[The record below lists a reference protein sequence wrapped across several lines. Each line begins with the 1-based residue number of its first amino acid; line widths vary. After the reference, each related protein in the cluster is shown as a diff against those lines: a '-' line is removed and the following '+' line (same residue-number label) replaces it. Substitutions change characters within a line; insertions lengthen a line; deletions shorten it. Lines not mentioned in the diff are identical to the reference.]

1 MNEILPQLHHAHI
14 ALDAL
19 PLLFLQK
26 ILFCLTST
34 PQFWDEC
41 HVFHSTGMAEPG
53 GGGGK
58 GALPPHFGRSV
69 NPILNIGGRFT
80 ISDWVP
86 KKDRAIFKS
95 VVCLL
100 GDVILL
106 LPRYT
111 N

>member
-19 PLLFLQK
+19 PLQFLQK

-53 GGGGK
+53 GGK
-58 GALPPHFGRSV
+58 GRPTLGSFV
-69 NPILNIGGRFT
+69 NLGLEIRKWELT
-80 ISDWVP
+80 SSLIS
-86 KKDRAIFKS
+86 K
-95 VVCLL
+95 VV
-100 GDVILL
+100 I
-106 LPRYT
+106 

>member
-41 HVFHSTGMAEPG
+41 HVFHSTGMAEL
-53 GGGGK
+53 GGK
-58 GALPPHFGRSV
+58 GAPL
-69 NPILNIGGRFT
+69 PILVDPLAL
-80 ISDWVP
+80 S
-86 KKDRAIFKS
+86 
-95 VVCLL
+95 
-100 GDVILL
+100 
-106 LPRYT
+106 
-111 N
+111 